1 MDPTLTYCLLAG
13 LGLVF
18 LFVLVRFA
26 FRWLIRIAIVGL
38 ILIVLGG
45 AVWVFVKQSSPTPE
59 AKPRSTSTRRGSTDR
74 Q

>member
-1 MDPTLTYCLLAG
+1 MDSTLTYCLLAG

-26 FRWLIRIAIVGL
+26 FRWLIRIAIAGL
-38 ILIVLGG
+38 IILVAGG
-45 AVWVFVKQSSPTPE
+45 AIWVWFNQSSPTPE
-59 AKPRSTSTRRGSTDR
+59 SKPRSTSTRRAATDR

>member
-1 MDPTLTYCLLAG
+1 MDATLTYCLLAG

-26 FRWLIRIAIVGL
+26 FRWLIRFAIVGL

-45 AVWVFVKQSSPTPE
+45 AVWVWLNQSSPSPE
-59 AKPRSTSTRRGSTDR
+59 SKPRSTSTRRGSTDR